1 MCGLCVWCVCYV
13 CGVCDWVCVPPQ
25 VLQILPSVWPI
36 STVKSFLMH
45 SLRSSIDTSRTIKIE
60 KNLGKGENLQVCE
73 GRGGSVREG
82 EGPKEWKKPKV

>member
-1 MCGLCVWCVCYV
+1 MCYV

-73 GRGGSVREG
+73 GTRRECERRGGAKGVE
-82 EGPKEWKKPKV
+82 ETYKV